1 MPCGCGNNLN
11 TISKPDSEY
20 MILGGKR
27 RNTKKRQNK
36 KKSNKKKS
44 NKKKSV
50 KQKKKSVKQKK
61 KSNKKKSVKRKKKI
75 MLGGSSLLGDNTTNP
90 QHYVAKLVGEPLTSS
105 YVFQQPISNI
115 RNYTV

>member
-1 MPCGCGNNLN
+1 
-11 TISKPDSEY
+11 

-36 KKSNKKKS
+36 KKSRRNDKKKS
-44 NKKKSV
+44 NKKKSN
-50 KQKKKSVKQKK
+50 KK
-61 KSNKKKSVKRKKKI
+61 KSNKKKSVKRKKKR

-105 YVFQQPISNI
+105 DVFRQPISEV

>member
-1 MPCGCGNNLN
+1 MPCGCGNNLS
-11 TISKPDSEY
+11 TILKSDSEY

-44 NKKKSV
+44 N
-50 KQKKKSVKQKK
+50 KK

>member
-1 MPCGCGNNLN
+1 MPCGCGNNLS

-36 KKSNKKKS
+36 KKSRRNDKKKS
-44 NKKKSV
+44 RKNNKKKSV
-50 KQKKKSVKQKK
+50 KQKKK
-61 KSNKKKSVKRKKKI
+61 R

-105 YVFQQPISNI
+105 DVFRQPISEV

>member
-27 RNTKKRQNK
+27 RNTKKKQNK

-44 NKKKSV
+44 NKKKSM
-50 KQKKKSVKQKK
+50 
-61 KSNKKKSVKRKKKI
+61 KRKKKRI
-75 MLGGSSLLGDNTTNP
+75 LGGSSLLGYNTTEP

-105 YVFQQPISNI
+105 DVFRQPISEV

>member
-36 KKSNKKKS
+36 KKSRRNDKKKS
-44 NKKKSV
+44 NKKKSM
-50 KQKKKSVKQKK
+50 
-61 KSNKKKSVKRKKKI
+61 KRKMKR
-75 MLGGSSLLGDNTTNP
+75 MLGGSSLLGYNTTEP

-105 YVFQQPISNI
+105 DVFKQPISEV

>member
-27 RNTKKRQNK
+27 RNTKKKQNK

-44 NKKKSV
+44 M
-50 KQKKKSVKQKK
+50 
-61 KSNKKKSVKRKKKI
+61 KRKKKR
-75 MLGGSSLLGDNTTNP
+75 MLGGSSLLGYNTTEP

-105 YVFQQPISNI
+105 DVFRQPISEV